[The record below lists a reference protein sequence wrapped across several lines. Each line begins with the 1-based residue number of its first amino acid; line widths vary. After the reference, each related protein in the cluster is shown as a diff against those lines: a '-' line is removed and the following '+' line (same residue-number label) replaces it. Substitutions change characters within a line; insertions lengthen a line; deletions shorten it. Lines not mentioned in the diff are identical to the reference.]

1 MKAFALAAREPCWK
15 GKKASLLGSSI
26 TNGFSNVGKGKS
38 SLKYGYSDSV
48 ISKKLFHRTAESLV
62 KIGMFGDI
70 HFQDVG
76 LDRVVETGEWIVEEF
91 EKQKVD
97 YVVCMGDVLNTRE
110 TVSVKAQSSAFEF
123 FDKLASKIPKN
134 VHIICGN
141 HDLNLK
147 YDTKISSL
155 DALGLKLSAPSNL
168 FLHKYIEEVDLDGK
182 RCVMIPYYEDP
193 SIIRDWVSNK
203 ASKNSE
209 SLSQSLAFCHMAIN
223 GAIQRYQVD
232 NKNNLYC
239 RTFDE
244 QIGKN
249 ILKEKRKGSEK
260 LKKDSINDMDLPAE
274 GSKVPKY
281 LTKFQRVFSGH
292 FHHHHFCDK
301 KVLYVGS
308 PMQHHFGDSGDSGRG
323 IVIYDTETDEIR
335 FIQNPNWDKFRI
347 LRLKSEDDLGDL
359 SQYKGKYISIIY
371 ESMDLNPQKIQDK
384 LLEAGAKSVRKQ
396 SVAVRKVQSSL
407 QEKESSRDA
416 DDKLGHINFE
426 DFVVKYVKQYANL
439 SSMGI
444 ESKFVDD
451 IIERGKE
458 IISTVT
464 KQGKHHLNVGDT
476 FRANLKSITI
486 QNFLGVQ
493 GCITFDIKNMENG
506 VWFLEG
512 PNGSGKSTVLEAITW
527 CMFDNFLRSDMSK
540 VDYAVNDV
548 TKKDCLVRLDFNSGY
563 SIERFRKYTK
573 AGANELPED
582 IATSSPERKGTGLR
596 VFYEGKYLSEYEK
609 GSLKDSQVALESLLG
624 INYDMFTKSIVVGDN
639 SVNFLTSD
647 SKKRRELIE
656 DLLGLYLFDDY
667 LANTR
672 ERKKALVETVFKGKT
687 LEEQILHSIKLL
699 EENIER
705 NEKEKLSITEIIQRL
720 SQEHSQIISK
730 LEESSKLKRTLEDQW
745 RKAQQL
751 NIALQNKTSLMTKRD
766 ALKQRIANNVA
777 TISRLNSEAVALYI
791 DGKSQ
796 VHEIEAHFNQ
806 KVDDTRHRMK
816 QISEEIMS
824 NSIELRHAKEKLEKL
839 EDLVNLNECPYCE
852 QKIEHQTHSKFE
864 QEKQN
869 LSDVIARST
878 RHQMTLSSSL
888 QNLETEFN
896 ELENQKRI
904 TITKLTQL
912 QNSRLL
918 TENETKTLQSELES
932 VENQLNEIEI
942 QSGSLESSNIQE
954 IQEKLNKA
962 AEEEKNML
970 ERKYQ
975 HEAQLKVQ
983 KQKLK
988 DLSEQTTKQRA
999 ELDALRERHVESAKE
1014 TEQNEKEYA
1023 VLNFWEKAFDRRA
1036 RKSSKDDFETMRS
1049 FLLDKSIEDLNNIL
1063 EEYSKLIGSDT
1074 LPITFNSDLMIN
1086 EDYGKRSSGQRK
1098 RNHLMIHF
1106 ALFELVRQ
1114 RSRFSSNFLMLDEV
1128 FDALDVTGQ
1137 EQAQQVIEM
1146 LSTKI
1151 DKVFVISHST
1161 QNMEFRKKAIK
1172 ATMTPQGSKYEI
1184 IYR

>member
-1 MKAFALAAREPCWK
+1 MKAFALASTPSKRV
-15 GKKASLLGSSI
+15 GYLLGSSV
-26 TNGFSNVGKGKS
+26 TNCFSNIGKS
-38 SLKYGYSDSV
+38 RGSWINCYDPK
-48 ISKKLFHRTAESLV
+48 ISKRRFHTSAESLV

-123 FDKLASKIPKN
+123 FDKLASKIPKD
-134 VHIICGN
+134 VHVICGN

-155 DALGLKLSAPSNL
+155 DALGLKLTSPSNL
-168 FLHKYIEEVDLDGK
+168 FLHKEIEEVDIDGK
-182 RCVMIPYYEDP
+182 NCVMIPYYED
-193 SIIRDWVSNK
+193 SFIIRDWVSSK
-203 ASKNSE
+203 ISKNSE
-209 SLSQSLAFCHMAIN
+209 SLGQSLAFCHMAIN

-232 NKNNLYC
+232 NKNNIYC

-244 QIGKN
+244 HIGKN
-249 ILKEKRKGSEK
+249 IVTEKRKGSDK
-260 LKKDSINDMDLPAE
+260 KKKDSTHDMDLPADN
-274 GSKVPKY
+274 SKVPKY
-281 LTKFQRVFSGH
+281 LTQFQRVFSGH

-308 PMQHHFGDSGDSGRG
+308 PMQHHFGDSGDAGRG
-323 IVIYDTETDEIR
+323 IVIYDTETDEIH
-335 FIQNPNWDKFRI
+335 FVQNPNWDKFRI
-347 LRLKSEDDLGDL
+347 LRVKYEEDLGDL
-359 SQYKGKYISIIY
+359 GQYKGKYISIIY
-371 ESMDLNPQKIQDK
+371 ESMDVNPQKIQDK

-396 SVAVRKVQSSL
+396 SVVVRKVQSSL
-407 QEKESSRDA
+407 QDKEVSKDA
-416 DDKLGHINFE
+416 DEKVGHLNFE

-439 SSMGI
+439 SSMGV
-444 ESKFVDD
+444 ESKFVED
-451 IIERGKE
+451 IIETGKE

-464 KQGKHHLNVGDT
+464 KQGKHHLNIGDT
-476 FRANLKSITI
+476 FKANLKSITI
-486 QNFLGVQ
+486 QNFLGIQ
-493 GCITFDIKNMENG
+493 GCITLDIKNMENG

-512 PNGSGKSTVLEAITW
+512 ANGSGKSTLLEAITW

-548 TKKDCLVRLDFNSGY
+548 AKKDCLVRIDFDSGY

-573 AGANELPED
+573 TGASELPD
-582 IATSSPERKGTGLR
+582 NIAKLSPERKGTGLR
-596 VFYEGKYLSEYEK
+596 VFYQDKYMSEYEK

-624 INYDMFTKSIVVGDN
+624 INYDMFAKSIVVGDN

-667 LANTR
+667 LASTR
-672 ERKKALVETVFKGKT
+672 ERKKALVESVFKAKT
-687 LEEQILHSIKLL
+687 LEEQMLNSIQLL

-705 NEKEKLSITEIIQRL
+705 NEKEKASIEDLIQRL
-720 SQEHSQIISK
+720 SEEYLKVVSRS
-730 LEESSKLKRTLEDQW
+730 EESSKAKRNLEEQW
-745 RKAQQL
+745 RKAQQFEIVKQNKASL
-751 NIALQNKTSLMTKRD
+751 TVKRNSLEQRVNNNIAN
-766 ALKQRIANNVA
+766 
-777 TISRLNSEAVALYI
+777 ISRLNSEATNFHI
-791 DGKSQ
+791 NGKTQIS
-796 VHEIEAHFNQ
+796 EIEAYFNEKIDQ
-806 KVDDTRHRMK
+806 IRNKMK
-816 QISEEIMS
+816 HVSESIMS
-824 NSIELRHAKEKLEKL
+824 NNFEIRHAKEKLEKL
-839 EDLVNLNECPYCE
+839 EKLAVLNECPYCE

-864 QEKQN
+864 HEKQTLQEAVTQLTRDQTTHS
-869 LSDVIARST
+869 LSF
-878 RHQMTLSSSL
+878 H
-888 QNLETEFN
+888 NLEEELN
-896 ELENQKRI
+896 ELERQKRS
-904 TITKLTQL
+904 TITNLTRVQHSL
-912 QNSRLL
+912 LL
-918 TENETKTLQSELES
+918 TENETKTLQSDLES
-932 VENQLNEIEI
+932 VENQLKEIET
-942 QSGSLESSNIQE
+942 QSSSLDSSNIEE
-954 IQEKLNKA
+954 IQEKLNQVSMM
-962 AEEEKNML
+962 EKSML
-970 ERKYQ
+970 EKKYQ
-975 HEAQLKVQ
+975 QEAQLKVQ

-988 DLSEQTTKQRA
+988 DLSEQTMKQKF
-999 ELDALRERHVESAKE
+999 ELDSLRDKHVQSAKE
-1014 TEQNEKEYA
+1014 SEKFEKEYA
-1023 VLNFWEKAFDRRA
+1023 VLDFWEKAFDRRA

-1063 EEYSKLIGSDT
+1063 EEYSKLIGSDS

-1172 ATMTPQGSKYEI
+1172 ATMTPNGSKYEL